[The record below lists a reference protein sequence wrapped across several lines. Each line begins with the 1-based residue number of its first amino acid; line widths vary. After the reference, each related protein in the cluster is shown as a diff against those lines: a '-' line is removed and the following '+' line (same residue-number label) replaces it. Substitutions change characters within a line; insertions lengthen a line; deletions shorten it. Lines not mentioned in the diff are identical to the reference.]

1 MAAVGAY
8 SLHCCKM
15 EVTLSIID
23 KLDPTVQLVAEIAV
37 NCSVFLFFFF
47 SSKRISQPLHRVMH
61 TAFFITYRINYPSY
75 ISTKHKK

>member
-47 SSKRISQPLHRVMH
+47 FEKDIPASASSD
-61 TAFFITYRINYPSY
+61 AYGFFYY
-75 ISTKHKK
+75 I